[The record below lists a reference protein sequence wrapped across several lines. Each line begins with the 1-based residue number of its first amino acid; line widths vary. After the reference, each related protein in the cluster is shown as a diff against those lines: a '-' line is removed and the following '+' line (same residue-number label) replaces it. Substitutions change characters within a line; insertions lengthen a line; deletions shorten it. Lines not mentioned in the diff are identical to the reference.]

1 MFPGQETP
9 SPSCTLYLSARSPI
23 FIRLYLRLESVPLH
37 FLSRS
42 SSSSS
47 SSSSL
52 PHPSSRF
59 SVCTHSP
66 PAVCTSKKE
75 MLLRRQH
82 ANIPRFYLQF
92 ECRRNHHPW
101 ERNHR
106 AYPLCICIC
115 ICIYIYIYTS
125 ILLANGKIS
134 SSLLRYE
141 EKSARWNV
149 SFFTPFSQ
157 VFFTGMLLWKGGG
170 NYRSEKFF
178 FDSFE
183 GLEIRWFVWKFIRF
197 KDSRVRIHLGWST
210 GPARSKFKSGGI
222 FLRLFALVWKFIR
235 CKDSRLPNLFRDRNL
250 VRSTFIV
257 ILFFFRIVLWRK
269 FTLEEFFRIFNVIYW
284 NWSIFTIIVL
294 LFFLELFCEESLR
307 WRNFFEFL
315 M

>member
-47 SSSSL
+47 SSSSSL

-75 MLLRRQH
+75 MPLLLRRQH

-115 ICIYIYIYTS
+115 ICICIYIYIYEYS
-125 ILLANGKIS
+125 ISQWKDKFQFAP
-134 SSLLRYE
+134 LRRE
-141 EKSARWNV
+141 ICAMERI
-149 SFFTPFSQ
+149 
-157 VFFTGMLLWKGGG
+157 VFHPVFTGIFHGDAPLKRGRELSFG
-170 NYRSEKFF
+170 EIFF
-178 FDSFE
+178 
-183 GLEIRWFVWKFIRF
+183 R
-197 KDSRVRIHLGWST
+197 
-210 GPARSKFKSGGI
+210 
-222 FLRLFALVWKFIR
+222 
-235 CKDSRLPNLFRDRNL
+235 L
-250 VRSTFIV
+250 VRGIGD
-257 ILFFFRIVLWRK
+257 
-269 FTLEEFFRIFNVIYW
+269 
-284 NWSIFTIIVL
+284 
-294 LFFLELFCEESLR
+294 
-307 WRNFFEFL
+307 
-315 M
+315 

>member
-47 SSSSL
+47 SSSSSL

-75 MLLRRQH
+75 MPLLLRRQH

-115 ICIYIYIYTS
+115 ICVCIYIYTS
-125 ILLANGKIS
+125 ILLAGGKIS

-257 ILFFFRIVLWRK
+257 
-269 FTLEEFFRIFNVIYW
+269 
-284 NWSIFTIIVL
+284 L
-294 LFFLELFCEESLR
+294 LFFLELFCEESLC

>member
-37 FLSRS
+37 FLSR

-115 ICIYIYIYTS
+115 ICIYIYIYEYS
-125 ILLANGKIS
+125 ISQWKDKFQFAP
-134 SSLLRYE
+134 LRRE
-141 EKSARWNV
+141 ICAMERI
-149 SFFTPFSQ
+149 
-157 VFFTGMLLWKGGG
+157 VFHPVFTGIFHGDAPLKRGRELSFG
-170 NYRSEKFF
+170 EIFF
-178 FDSFE
+178 
-183 GLEIRWFVWKFIRF
+183 R
-197 KDSRVRIHLGWST
+197 
-210 GPARSKFKSGGI
+210 
-222 FLRLFALVWKFIR
+222 
-235 CKDSRLPNLFRDRNL
+235 L
-250 VRSTFIV
+250 VRGIGD
-257 ILFFFRIVLWRK
+257 
-269 FTLEEFFRIFNVIYW
+269 
-284 NWSIFTIIVL
+284 
-294 LFFLELFCEESLR
+294 
-307 WRNFFEFL
+307 
-315 M
+315 